1 MVRGRAVRLGTYLQK
16 INGDGKMR
24 EWLNDALFYEIYP
37 QSFYDTNGDGIG
49 DLQGII
55 EKLDYIKELGCNAIW
70 INPCFDSPFGDAGY
84 DVRDYKKIAARYGT
98 NDDAK
103 RLFDEVHRRGMHVFL
118 DLVPGHTSIEHE
130 WFKVSCK
137 AEKNE
142 YTDRY
147 VWTDSMFEN
156 PTPLESLRGISEREG
171 SCGVNFFTFQP
182 ALNYGFYE
190 REKPWQQ
197 SMDDEGPKASM
208 EAMKDVMRFWLDMGC
223 DGFRVDMAHSMVKG
237 DPESKGTI
245 LFWQRVRPFL
255 EEEYP
260 NACMVS
266 EWGEPDK
273 SIAGGF
279 HMDFVLHFGPSH
291 YGDLFREGEP
301 YFKREGKGNV
311 KAFVDKY
318 MQLYNETDGRG
329 FICIPSGNHDMER
342 LKWKLDD
349 EEIKIAFAFLLS
361 MPGVP
366 FIYYGDEIGI
376 RYQGDLVSKEGGYF
390 RTGARTPMQW
400 NKGKNSGF
408 STASADKL
416 YLPVDSQE
424 DANDVESQM
433 ASADS
438 LYSEVKKLIEVRG
451 AHSALHNKAFIK
463 FEYVEENTYPLV
475 YIREEVNENGDD
487 RATLKEGGERIMVI
501 LNPSEKEVS
510 FETAEVL
517 GEMVYINGSAPTQ
530 NGHVVTVSPCS
541 AAFVRV

>member
-1 MVRGRAVRLGTYLQK
+1 
-16 INGDGKMR
+16 MR

-49 DLQGII
+49 DLNGII
-55 EKLDYIKELGCNAIW
+55 EKLDYIKDLGCNAIW

-98 NDDAK
+98 NEDAK
-103 RLFDEVHRRGMHVFL
+103 RLFEEVHKRNMHVFL

-130 WFKVSCK
+130 WFKKSCM
-137 AEKNE
+137 ADRNE

-147 VWTDSMFEN
+147 VWTNSMFEN

-190 REKPWQQ
+190 RTEDWQQ
-197 SMDDEGPKASM
+197 GMDDEGPAESM

-245 LFWQRVRPFL
+245 LFWQRVRKFL

-260 NACMVS
+260 EICMVS

-279 HMDFVLHFGPSH
+279 HMDFILHFGPSH

-301 YFKREGKGNV
+301 YFAREGKGNV

-318 MQLYNETDGRG
+318 MQLYKETDGRG

-366 FIYYGDEIGI
+366 FIYYGDEIGM
-376 RYQGDLVSKEGGYF
+376 RYQGELKSKEGGYF
-390 RTGARTPMQW
+390 RTGSRTPMQW
-400 NKGKNSGF
+400 DRTKNCGF
-408 STASADKL
+408 STGDEKNL
-416 YLPVDSQE
+416 YLPVDTK
-424 DANDVESQM
+424 DGYNDLESQM
-433 ASADS
+433 NDPDS
-438 LYSEVKKLIEVRG
+438 LYSEIRKLIKVRNE
-451 AHSALHNKAFIK
+451 HNALHNKAFIR
-463 FEYVEENTYPLV
+463 FVYAEENKYPLV
-475 YIREEVNENGDD
+475 YIREEVNDNADD
-487 RATLKEGGERIMVI
+487 RATLKEDGEKIMVI
-501 LNPSEKEVS
+501 LNPSSEEVS
-510 FETAEVL
+510 FETEEVL
-517 GEMVYINGSAPTQ
+517 GDVVYINCKSDISKAILQ
-530 NGHVVTVSPCS
+530 NNNTVTVAPEC
-541 AAFVRV
+541 AAFVRI

>member
-1 MVRGRAVRLGTYLQK
+1 
-16 INGDGKMR
+16 MR

-55 EKLDYIKELGCNAIW
+55 EKLDYILELGCNAIW
-70 INPCFDSPFGDAGY
+70 INPCFDSPFSDAGY
-84 DVRDYKKIAARYGT
+84 DVRDYKKIAERYGT

-103 RLFDEVHRRGMHVFL
+103 RLFDEVHKRGMHVFL

-130 WFKVSCK
+130 WFKESCK
-137 AEKNE
+137 ADRNE

-147 VWTDSMFEN
+147 VWTNSMFEN

-171 SCGVNFFTFQP
+171 SVGVNFFTFQP

-190 REKPWQQ
+190 KTADWQQ
-197 SMDDEGPKASM
+197 DMEDEGPRASL
-208 EAMKDVMRFWLDMGC
+208 EAMKDVMRFWIDMGC
-223 DGFRVDMAHSMVKG
+223 DGFRVDMAHSMIKG

-245 LFWQRVRPFL
+245 LFWQKVRRFL
-255 EEEYP
+255 EAEYP
-260 NACMVS
+260 HICMIS

-301 YFKREGKGNV
+301 YFSKNGKGNV
-311 KAFVDKY
+311 KAFIDKY

-342 LKWKLDD
+342 LKWKLEDD
-349 EEIKIAFAFLLS
+349 EIKIAFAFLLS

-376 RYQGDLVSKEGGYF
+376 RYQNLKSKEGGYY

-400 NKGKNSGF
+400 DRTKNCGF
-408 STASADKL
+408 SEADSDRL
-416 YLPVDSQE
+416 YLPVDPR
-424 DANDVESQM
+424 DDYNDVKSQM
-433 ASADS
+433 ASDNS
-438 LYSEVKKLIEVRG
+438 LYSEVKKLVTIRKE
-451 AHSALHNKAFIK
+451 HKALHNKAFIA
-463 FEYVEENTYPLV
+463 FEYVEENKYPLV
-475 YIREEVNENGDD
+475 YIRNEVDD
-487 RATLKEGGERIMVI
+487 NDDEKATLKENGERIMVI
-501 LNPSEKEVS
+501 LNPSDSTVQ
-510 FETAEVL
+510 FETEEIL
-517 GEMVYINGSAPTQ
+517 KDIVYINGGVPVQKGKTII
-530 NGHVVTVSPCS
+530 VSPCS
-541 AAFVRV
+541 AAFVRI

>member
-1 MVRGRAVRLGTYLQK
+1 
-16 INGDGKMR
+16 MR
-24 EWLNDALFYEIYP
+24 EWLNDAVFYEIYP
-37 QSFYDTNGDGIG
+37 QSFYDTNADGIG

-55 EKLDYIKELGCNAIW
+55 EKLDYIKGLGCNAIW

-84 DVRDYKKIAARYGT
+84 DVRDYKKIAERYGT

-103 RLFDEVHRRGMHVFL
+103 RLFEEVHKRDMHVFL

-130 WFKVSCK
+130 WFKKSCE
-137 AEKNE
+137 ADRNE
-142 YTDRY
+142 FSDRY
-147 VWTDSMFEN
+147 VWTNSMFEN

-171 SCGVNFFTFQP
+171 SVGVNFFTFQP

-190 REKPWQQ
+190 KTADWQQ
-197 SMDDEGPKASM
+197 DMEDEGPKASL
-208 EAMKDVMRFWLDMGC
+208 EAMKDVMRFWMDMGC

-245 LFWQRVRPFL
+245 LFWQKVRRFL

-260 NACMVS
+260 HICLVS

-301 YFKREGKGNV
+301 YFSKNGKGNV

-318 MQLYNETDGRG
+318 MQLYTETDGRG

-342 LKWKLDD
+342 LKWKLED

-361 MPGVP
+361 MPGIP

-376 RYQGDLVSKEGGYF
+376 RYQYLKSKEGGYY

-400 NKGKNSGF
+400 NRGKNCGF
-408 STASADKL
+408 SEADADKL
-416 YLPVDSQE
+416 YLPLDPR
-424 DANDVESQM
+424 DDYNDVQSQM
-433 ASADS
+433 ADSNS
-438 LYSEVKKLIEVRG
+438 LYSEVKKLLAVRK
-451 AHSALHNKAFIK
+451 AHPSLHNKSFIE
-463 FEYVEENTYPLV
+463 FVYVEENAYPLV
-475 YIREEVNENGDD
+475 YIRNEAEDNGDD
-487 RATLKEGGERIMVI
+487 KATLREDGERIMVI
-501 LNPSEKEVS
+501 LNPSDKEVC
-510 FETAEVL
+510 FDTEETL
-517 GEMVYINGSAPTQ
+517 GDTVYINGEIPVQ
-530 NGHVVTVSPCS
+530 EGKTVKVPPCT
-541 AAFVRV
+541 AAFVLV

>member
-1 MVRGRAVRLGTYLQK
+1 
-16 INGDGKMR
+16 MR
-24 EWLNDALFYEIYP
+24 EWLNDAVFYEIYP

-49 DLQGII
+49 DLNGII
-55 EKLDYIKELGCNAIW
+55 EKLDYIKGFGCNAIW

-84 DVRDYKKIAARYGT
+84 DVRDYKKIAERYGT

-103 RLFDEVHRRGMHVFL
+103 KLFEEVHNRDMHVFL
-118 DLVPGHTSIEHE
+118 DLVPGHTSIEHP
-130 WFKVSCK
+130 WFIQSCK
-137 AEKNE
+137 ADRNE
-142 YTDRY
+142 YSDRY
-147 VWTDSMFEN
+147 VWTNSMFEN

-171 SCGVNFFTFQP
+171 SVGVNFFTFQP

-190 REKPWQQ
+190 IKEAWQQ
-197 SMDDEGPKASM
+197 GMEDEGPLASL
-208 EAMKDVMRFWLDMGC
+208 EAMKDVMRFWMDMGC
-223 DGFRVDMAHSMVKG
+223 DGFRVDMAHSMIKN

-245 LFWQRVRPFL
+245 LFWQKVRKFL

-260 NACMVS
+260 HICMVS

-301 YFKREGKGNV
+301 YFSKSGKGNI
-311 KAFVDKY
+311 KAFVEKY

-349 EEIKIAFAFLLS
+349 EEIKVAFAFLLS

-366 FIYYGDEIGI
+366 FIYYGDEIGM
-376 RYQGDLVSKEGGYF
+376 RYQGELKSKEGGYF

-400 NKGKNSGF
+400 NRGKNSGF
-408 STASADKL
+408 SEGEECNL
-416 YLPVDSQE
+416 YLPVDKKE
-424 DANDVESQM
+424 GFNDVESQM
-433 ASADS
+433 ADEKSI
-438 LYSEVKKLIEVRG
+438 YSEVKKLIEVRN
-451 AHSALHNKAFIK
+451 AHPALHNKAFIK
-463 FEYVEENTYPLV
+463 FEYVKENTYPFV

-487 RATLKEGGERIMVI
+487 KAYLKEGGERIMVI
-501 LNPSEKEVS
+501 LNPSNEEVT
-510 FETAEVL
+510 FETDEIL
-517 GEMVYINGSAPTQ
+517 GELVYINGDIPAQKGNT
-530 NGHVVTVSPCS
+530 VVVPART
-541 AAFVRV
+541 AAFFEI

>member
-1 MVRGRAVRLGTYLQK
+1 
-16 INGDGKMR
+16 MR
-24 EWLNDALFYEIYP
+24 EWLNDAVFYEIYP

-55 EKLDYIKELGCNAIW
+55 EKLDYIKGLGCNAIW

-84 DVRDYKKIAARYGT
+84 DVRDYKKIAKRYGT

-103 RLFDEVHRRGMHVFL
+103 RLFDEVHKRDMHVFL

-130 WFKVSCK
+130 WFKKSCE
-137 AEKNE
+137 ADRNE
-142 YTDRY
+142 FTDRY
-147 VWTDSMFEN
+147 VWTNSMFEN

-171 SCGVNFFTFQP
+171 SVGVNFFTFQP

-190 REKPWQQ
+190 KTADWQQ
-197 SMDDEGPKASM
+197 DMEDEGPRASL
-208 EAMKDVMRFWLDMGC
+208 EAMKDVMRFWMDMGC

-245 LFWQRVRPFL
+245 LFWQKVRKFL

-260 NACMVS
+260 NICMVS

-301 YFKREGKGNV
+301 YFARAGKGNV

-376 RYQGDLVSKEGGYF
+376 RYQNLKSKEGGYY

-400 NKGKNSGF
+400 NRGKNCGF
-408 STASADKL
+408 SEAEADKL
-416 YLPVDSQE
+416 YLPVDSSE
-424 DANDVESQM
+424 DFNDVESQM
-433 ASADS
+433 ATDDS
-438 LYSEVKKLIEVRG
+438 IYSEVKKLIEIRRQYP
-451 AHSALHNKAFIK
+451 SLHNKSFID
-463 FEYVEENTYPLV
+463 FEHVEENKYPLV
-475 YIREEVNENGDD
+475 YIRSEANDNGDNK
-487 RATLKEGGERIMVI
+487 ATIKEGGERIMVI
-501 LNPSEKEVS
+501 LNPSENEVS
-510 FETAEVL
+510 FETEEKL
-517 GEMVYINGSAPTQ
+517 KEIVYINQSKYIKCKEDPKGEATITK
-530 NGHVVTVSPCS
+530 NGKIVNVPPCT
-541 AAFVRV
+541 AAFVLLG

>member
-1 MVRGRAVRLGTYLQK
+1 
-16 INGDGKMR
+16 MR

-37 QSFYDTNGDGIG
+37 QSFFDTNGDGIG
-49 DLQGII
+49 DLNGII

-84 DVRDYKKIAARYGT
+84 DVRDYKKIAERYGT

-103 RLFDEVHRRGMHVFL
+103 RLFDEVHKRNMHVFL

-130 WFKVSCK
+130 WFKESCK
-137 AEKNE
+137 ADKNE

-147 VWTDSMFEN
+147 VWTNSMFEN

-190 REKPWQQ
+190 KTEEWQQ
-197 SMDDEGPKASM
+197 GMDDEGPKGSM

-245 LFWQRVRPFL
+245 LFWKRVREFL

-260 NACMVS
+260 QICMVS

-301 YFKREGKGNV
+301 YFSRKGQGDV
-311 KAFVDKY
+311 KAFVEKY
-318 MQLYNETDGRG
+318 MQLYSETDGRG

-349 EEIKIAFAFLLS
+349 DEIKIAFAFLLS

-366 FIYYGDEIGI
+366 FIYYGDEIGM
-376 RYQGDLVSKEGGYF
+376 RYQGHLKSKEGGYF

-400 NKGKNSGF
+400 SRGKNAGF
-408 STASADKL
+408 STGEKESL
-416 YLPVDSQE
+416 YLPVDACE
-424 DANDVESQM
+424 DFNDVESQM
-433 ASADS
+433 KDENS
-438 LYSEVKKLIEVRG
+438 LYSEVKKLISVRK
-451 AHSALHNKAFIK
+451 AHPALHNKAFIN
-463 FEYVEENTYPLV
+463 FEFVKENTYPLV
-475 YIREEVNENGDD
+475 CIREEVNENGDD
-487 RATLKEGGERIMVI
+487 RATLKENGERIMVI
-501 LNPSEKEVS
+501 LNPSDKEAS
-510 FETAEVL
+510 FDTSETL
-517 GEMVYINGSAPTQ
+517 GDMVYINSRKGESEAICVEGNTVKVAPCTA
-530 NGHVVTVSPCS
+530 V
-541 AAFVRV
+541 FVLLD

>member
-1 MVRGRAVRLGTYLQK
+1 
-16 INGDGKMR
+16 MR
-24 EWLNDALFYEIYP
+24 EWLNDAVFYEIYP

-84 DVRDYKKIAARYGT
+84 DVRDYKKIAERYGT

-103 RLFDEVHRRGMHVFL
+103 RLFDEAHKRNMHVFL
-118 DLVPGHTSIEHE
+118 DLVPGHTSIEHP
-130 WFKVSCK
+130 WFKESMK

-142 YTDRY
+142 FTDRY
-147 VWTDSMFEN
+147 VWTNSMFEN

-182 ALNYGFYE
+182 ALNYGFYNQD
-190 REKPWQQ
+190 KPWQQ
-197 SMDDEGPKASM
+197 SMDDPGPRASFD
-208 EAMKDVMRFWLDMGC
+208 AMIDVMRFWIDMGC
-223 DGFRVDMAHSMVKG
+223 DGFRVDMAHSMVKN
-237 DPESKGTI
+237 DPDSKGTI
-245 LFWQRVRPFL
+245 LFWQRVRKVMEKEFPHI
-255 EEEYP
+255 
-260 NACMVS
+260 CMIS

-301 YFKREGKGNV
+301 FFKKSGNGNV

-318 MQLYNETDGRG
+318 MQLYEETDGRG

-342 LKWKLDD
+342 LKWKLCDD
-349 EEIKIAFAFLLS
+349 EIKIAFAFLLS

-376 RYQGDLVSKEGGYF
+376 RYQNLVSKEGGYY

-408 STASADKL
+408 SVAEEDKL
-416 YLPVDSQE
+416 YLPVDKAA

-433 ASADS
+433 ADENS
-438 LYSEVKKLIEVRG
+438 LYSEVKKLIEIRNN
-451 AHSALHNKAFIK
+451 HPALHNKAFIK
-463 FEYVEENTYPLV
+463 FEYVEEGQCPLV
-475 YIREEVNENGDD
+475 YIREEVNDNADE
-487 RATLKEGGERIMVI
+487 RATLKQGGERIMVI
-501 LNPSEKEVS
+501 LNPSEKEVR
-510 FETAEVL
+510 FETDEML
-517 GEMVYINGSAPTQ
+517 GEMVYINQTSDSGLKCDAVGGVVDITQ
-530 NGHVVTVSPCS
+530 NGRVVTVPGCT
-541 AAFVRV
+541 AAFVKI

>member
-1 MVRGRAVRLGTYLQK
+1 MLPGEGQYNRGEE
-16 INGDGKMR
+16 IMR
-24 EWLNDALFYEIYP
+24 EWLNDAVFYEIYP

-49 DLQGII
+49 DLNGII
-55 EKLDYIKELGCNAIW
+55 EKLDYIKGLGCNAIW

-84 DVRDYKKIAARYGT
+84 DVRDYKKIAERYGT

-103 RLFDEVHRRGMHVFL
+103 KLFEEVHARDMHVFL
-118 DLVPGHTSIEHE
+118 DLVPGHTSIEHP
-130 WFKVSCK
+130 WFIQSCK
-137 AEKNE
+137 ADRNE
-142 YTDRY
+142 YSDRY
-147 VWTDSMFEN
+147 VWTNSMFEN

-171 SCGVNFFTFQP
+171 SVGVNFFTFQP

-190 REKPWQQ
+190 IKEAWQQ
-197 SMDDEGPKASM
+197 GMEDEGPLASL
-208 EAMKDVMRFWLDMGC
+208 EAMKDVMRFWMDMGC
-223 DGFRVDMAHSMVKG
+223 DGFRVDMAHSMIKN

-245 LFWQRVRPFL
+245 LFWQKVRKFL

-260 NACMVS
+260 HICMVS

-301 YFKREGKGNV
+301 YFSKSGKGNI
-311 KAFVDKY
+311 KAFVEKY

-349 EEIKIAFAFLLS
+349 EEIKVAFAFLLS

-366 FIYYGDEIGI
+366 FIYYGDEIGM
-376 RYQGDLVSKEGGYF
+376 RYQGELKSKEGGYF

-400 NKGKNSGF
+400 NRGKNSGF
-408 STASADKL
+408 SDGNECDL
-416 YLPVDSQE
+416 YLPVDKNE
-424 DANDVESQM
+424 DFNDVESQM
-433 ASADS
+433 ADDRSI
-438 LYSEVKKLIEVRG
+438 YSEVKKLIAVRN
-451 AHSALHNKAFIK
+451 AHPALHNKAFIK
-463 FEYVEENTYPLV
+463 FEYVKENTYPFA

-487 RATLKEGGERIMVI
+487 KAILKEGGERIMVI
-501 LNPSEKEVS
+501 LNPSNEKVK
-510 FETAEVL
+510 FET
-517 GEMVYINGSAPTQ
+517 GEIFGELVYINGEKPVQ
-530 NGHVVTVSPCS
+530 NGSTVTVP
-541 AAFVRV
+541 AATAAYFKI

>member
-1 MVRGRAVRLGTYLQK
+1 
-16 INGDGKMR
+16 MR
-24 EWLNDALFYEIYP
+24 EWLNDAIFYEIYP

-84 DVRDYKKIAARYGT
+84 DVRDYKKIAERYGT

-103 RLFDEVHRRGMHVFL
+103 RLFDEVHKRDMHVFL

-130 WFKVSCK
+130 WFKKSCE
-137 AEKNE
+137 ADRNE

-147 VWTDSMFEN
+147 VWTNSMFDN

-171 SCGVNFFTFQP
+171 CCGVNFFTFQP

-190 REKPWQQ
+190 VTAPWQQ
-197 SMDDEGPKASM
+197 GMDDEGPKASM
-208 EAMKDVMRFWLDMGC
+208 EAMKDVMRFWIDMGC

-245 LFWQRVRPFL
+245 LFWQRVRSFL
-255 EEEYP
+255 EKEYP
-260 NACMVS
+260 HIAMVS

-273 SIAGGF
+273 AIAGGF

-301 YFKREGKGNV
+301 YFKRSGKGNV
-311 KAFVDKY
+311 KAFIDKY
-318 MQLYNETDGRG
+318 MQLYEEADGRG
-329 FICIPSGNHDMER
+329 FISIPSGNHDMER

-376 RYQGDLVSKEGGYF
+376 RYQGDLKSKEGGYF

-400 NKGKNSGF
+400 NKGINAGF
-408 STASADKL
+408 STGDSKDL
-416 YLPVDSQE
+416 YLPVDSRD

-433 ASADS
+433 ADENS
-438 LYSEVKKLIEVRG
+438 LYSEVKKLIDIRKSC
-451 AHSALHNKAFIK
+451 AALHNKAFIK
-463 FEYVEENTYPLV
+463 FEYVKENEYPLV
-475 YIREEVNENGDD
+475 YIREEVNDNGDE
-487 RATLKEGGERIMVI
+487 RATVKDAGERVMVI
-501 LNPSEKEVS
+501 INPSENAVKFTTSEILTDV
-510 FETAEVL
+510 
-517 GEMVYINGSAPTQ
+517 VYANGVAPKQ
-530 NGHVVTVSPCS
+530 DGNEISVSPCS
-541 AAFVRV
+541 AAFVKIK